1 MYCKK
6 EMTIQ
11 KQLEKYRVRRKIH
24 FMPEHSALLIIDMQ
38 RYFLENKSHAYIPA
52 AQKIIP
58 RIKQLADQYS
68 MRGLPIIFTRHLNTK
83 NDAKLMSSWWGD
95 LIIKDD
101 PMSEITP
108 EFKHHKVSV
117 IKKSQYDAFF
127 KTKLEDI
134 LHKLKV
140 KQIVITGVMTH
151 LCCETT
157 ARSAF
162 MRGFEVFF
170 TIDGT
175 ASDNIIFHN
184 ASLLNLADGFALP
197 VYVEEI
203 INAIKLND

>member
-1 MYCKK
+1 
-6 EMTIQ
+6 MTIQ
-11 KQLEKYRVRRKIH
+11 KQLEKYRVRRKII
-24 FMPEHSALLIIDMQ
+24 FMPEDSALLIIDMQ
-38 RYFLENKSHAYIPA
+38 RYFLEKESHAYIPA

-58 RIKQLADQYS
+58 RIKQLAHQYS
-68 MRGLPIIFTRHLNTK
+68 MHGLPIIFTRHINTK
-83 NDAKLMSSWWGD
+83 NDAKLMSTWWGD
-95 LIIKDD
+95 LIVKDD
-101 PMSEITP
+101 PMSEIIPALTLY
-108 EFKHHKVSV
+108 KVPV

-127 KTKLEDI
+127 KTKLEDV
-134 LHKLKV
+134 LRKRKV

-203 INAIKLND
+203 KNAIKQND